1 MRRAWVSVFLVLA
14 LAAPAADARQSP
26 PPAPPPDQ
34 PARVPKPP
42 ADLPV
47 SLDRIRKSLAERPGL
62 SASLP
67 WRKDLPRFYVEVLGT
82 PSFDAFLQG
91 FDLVNGPVPRAGMTH
106 SEFMSMVTPKELYSQ
121 AGFGAA
127 EVLQSALFF
136 KGAEWLGR
144 KAITGAINAKRQHDL
159 NVIRDEIRYA
169 LAAIAQTRAELRGV
183 DALIWLAG
191 CWQGG
196 DADRIIEE
204 QWMAP
209 RGGTLIGMSR
219 TVAGDRTAEHEYLQI
234 RQQADGVFYVARPSG
249 QTETSF
255 ALVSEAARLSTEAV
269 FENLQHDF
277 PQRVIYR
284 LQPDGSLLARIEGA
298 KDGVIPGVEFPM
310 KRATCR

>member
-1 MRRAWVSVFLVLA
+1 MRRAWVSAFLVLA
-14 LAAPAADARQSP
+14 LAAPAAAARQSLPSP
-26 PPAPPPDQ
+26 PPPEQ
-34 PARVPKPP
+34 PAGVRKPQ

-47 SLDRIRKSLAERPGL
+47 SLDRIRKGLAEQPVL
-62 SASLP
+62 ADSLP
-67 WRKDLPRFYVEVLGT
+67 WRKDLPRFYMEVVGK

-91 FDLVNGPVPRAGMTH
+91 FDLVNGPVPRGGMTH
-106 SEFMSMVTPKELYSQ
+106 SEFLSMVTPKELYSQ

-127 EVLQSALFF
+127 EVLQAALLF

-144 KAITGAINAKRQHDL
+144 KAITGAINAKRQHEV
-159 NVIRDEIRYA
+159 NAIRDEIRYELAA
-169 LAAIAQTRAELRGV
+169 LAQARAALRGV
-183 DALIWLAG
+183 DALVWLAG

-219 TVAGDRTAEHEYLQI
+219 TVAGDRTAEHESLQI
-234 RQQADGVFYVARPSG
+234 RQQEDGVFYVARPSG
-249 QTETSF
+249 EAQTSF
-255 ALVSEAARLSTEAV
+255 TLVSDAARLSTEAV
-269 FENLQHDF
+269 FENLRHDF
-277 PQRVIYR
+277 PQRIIYR

-310 KRATCR
+310 KRVSCR